1 MSTEVEETRERIMQ
15 AAVRC
20 AETSSVGGFSLEE
33 VAASAGVSRTTIYRY
48 FPGGRPQ
55 LVQETATWEIA
66 RFWARL
72 AEAVEDLPTLEE
84 QLVAGLVIGRKL
96 IQKSQL
102 LENMVDSEMLELV
115 AAVQPSEPLV
125 HGVIRD
131 YMRDLL
137 IKEQA
142 AGRLRPGMTPELG
155 ADYLMRMTLSWMASP
170 TGLDLSDSVA
180 THSVIRSQFLA
191 GVLIDS
197 SEAMPDPEFG

>member
-15 AAVRC
+15 AAVSC
-20 AETSSVGGFSLEE
+20 AETSSVGGFALEAG
-33 VAASAGVSRTTIYRY
+33 AASAGVSRTTIYRY
-48 FPGGRPQ
+48 CPGGRPQ

-170 TGLDLSDSVA
+170 TGLDLSDQVA
-180 THSVIRSQFLA
+180 THSVIRTQFLA
-191 GVLIDS
+191 GILIDA